1 MSMIPS
7 SVEEMIAVGL
17 LPYPVKSI
25 ESHGGGLINNTFK
38 IITKNPEDPN
48 FLLQKINRWVFKD
61 IDALQLNI
69 RLITDHIRRKLE
81 QEESTNIAKK
91 VLTPSSILS
100 NGTSTSYYW
109 DNNGDFWRMYVFIE
123 DSVTHERILDNKMA
137 VSAGKALATFHKQ
150 LLDFNS
156 KEFKQLLPDFHHAPN
171 RVANLKVRIKEDV
184 ANRLKN
190 VKEEVEFLLSREQI
204 YSKVANMGDKNILPL
219 RVIHQDP
226 KLNNLLFDKEGNATC
241 VIDLDTV
248 MHGYLCYDI
257 GDAIRNCAN
266 TGKEDDENLNNVSVD
281 MKIFKSYMDGYAS
294 IAKDFVTWAEMESL
308 AFGPRLLT
316 YEQSVRFLADY
327 LYDDKYYKYKT
338 LYPEHNLVRAR
349 AQIKLLKSMEENYQE
364 MASYV
369 RTLGNWEPFS

>member
-1 MSMIPS
+1 MSLIPS

-25 ESHGGGLINNTFK
+25 EKHGEGLINNTFK
-38 IITKNPEDPN
+38 IVTKNPEDPN

-61 IDALQLNI
+61 IDALQQNI
-69 RLITDHIRRKLE
+69 RLITGHIRKKLE
-81 QEESTNIAKK
+81 QEKSTDIFKK

-100 NGTSTSYYW
+100 NGASKSYYW
-109 DNNGDFWRMYVFIE
+109 DHNNDFWRMYVFIE
-123 DSVTHERILDNKMA
+123 DSVTHEKVLNKKMA
-137 VSAGKALATFHKQ
+137 ESAGKAMATFHKQ
-150 LLDFNS
+150 LLDFKS
-156 KEFKQLLPDFHHAPN
+156 DEFKELLPDFHHAPR
-171 RVANLKVRIKEDV
+171 RVVNLKIRIKEDI
-184 ANRLKN
+184 AGRLKN
-190 VKEEVEFLLSREQI
+190 VKEEVDFLLSREKI

-219 RVIHQDP
+219 RLIHQDP
-226 KLNNLLFDKEGNATC
+226 KLNNILFDKKENPLC
-241 VIDLDTV
+241 IIDLDTV

-257 GDAIRNCAN
+257 GDAIRYCAN
-266 TGKEDDENLNNVSVD
+266 TGKEDDENLENISLD

-327 LYDDKYYKYKT
+327 LYGDKYYKYKT

-349 AQIKLLKSMEENYQE
+349 AQIKLLKSMEENYEE
-364 MASYV
+364 MAAYV